1 MFGPKH
7 YVPILRWKQA
17 ERFALK
23 HLLEVDRKMIT
34 PLIEITPKVF
44 DAPKTG
50 KDEGKKPDP
59 ARVLEDQAKNLLESW
74 ENAPLFLDLGLVDGL
89 VPPINGVRHPLVHIA
104 EIARSYRLCVVPVT
118 GLNRRNEYQSALSDV
133 VRLDGRGICL
143 RLLAKDL
150 AQPGYST
157 KLKALLRKVQLNE
170 SSVDLLLDYQT
181 FDRQNPDVK
190 DLLGRIPNLRA
201 WRSLTIA
208 SGAFPADLQKRE
220 LGSSRISRDDWLS
233 WKEQFFDESST
244 QRRASFSDYTI
255 QYGLYKEP
263 VEHCIPSVSVRY
275 TLENEWLIM
284 RGEAPRKK
292 ASSESPGGGPGLEQW
307 YGHAQLLCE
316 KDDLFYGENF
326 SWGDAFIYQKSA
338 RQGKPGS
345 YEIWLR
351 AGINHHMTVVSRQ
364 LANLAA
370 P

>member
-23 HLLEVDRKMIT
+23 HLLEDDRKMIT

-44 DAPKTG
+44 EAPKTG
-50 KDEGKKPDP
+50 KKEGKKPDP

-74 ENAPLFLDLGLVDGL
+74 ANAPLFLDLSLIDGL
-89 VPPINGVRHPLVHIA
+89 VPPINGVRHPLAHIA
-104 EIARSYRLCVVPVT
+104 ETARCYRLCVVPVT
-118 GLNRRNEYQSALSDV
+118 GLSRRNEYQSALSDIV
-133 VRLDGRGICL
+133 HLDRRGICL
-143 RLLAKDL
+143 RLLTKEL
-150 AQPGYST
+150 MQPRFAQEV
-157 KLKALLRKVQLNE
+157 KALLRKFQLDE
-170 SSVDLLLDYQT
+170 SNVDLLLDYQT
-181 FDRQNPDVK
+181 FDPQNHDLKTLLVK
-190 DLLGRIPNLRA
+190 IPNLRA
-201 WRSLTIA
+201 WRSLTVA
-208 SGAFPADLQKRE
+208 SGAFPADLRKRE

-233 WKEQFFDESST
+233 WKEQFFDETSI

-284 RGEAPRKK
+284 RGEAPSKK
-292 ASSESPGGGPGLEQW
+292 AISKNAEGRPGLEQW

-316 KDDLFYGENF
+316 KGDLFYGENF
-326 SWGDAFIYQKSA
+326 SWGDAFIYEKSA

-351 AGINHHMTVVSRQ
+351 AGINHHMTVV
-364 LANLAA
+364 
-370 P
+370 